1 MTQHYSCIINFSNF
15 NAKVV
20 RESRVCVFL
29 EKLNDLIHTV
39 EWRAILVKLV
49 TVKNLF
55 TLYRSY

>member
-15 NAKVV
+15 NTKVV

-29 EKLNDLIHTV
+29 EKLNYLIRTV

-55 TLYRSY
+55 TLYRKY